1 MADVVVLY
9 GPPGVGKHAATL
21 RLAELLA
28 ARGLRVGGF
37 FQQATGDDP
46 DRRSYDLVRFADRTQ
61 AIALARP
68 GVQRDEAAES
78 CVCSLVFSRDA
89 LATGLTWLREDATWA
104 DVLVIDEISKLEVA
118 GDGHY
123 ESVRWALSLPP
134 STLLLLSVRADQLTY
149 AVEKFDLVDRIRGY
163 LELPATDEQIED
175 LAQSLTPSRPQSLG
189 YAG

>member
-1 MADVVVLY
+1 MADVGVLY
-9 GPPGVGKHAATL
+9 GPPGVGKNAATL
-21 RLAELLA
+21 RLAERLA

-37 FQQATGDDP
+37 FQRAVADDP
-46 DRRSYDLVRFADRTQ
+46 DRRSYDLVRFADRSE

-78 CVCSLVFSRDA
+78 CVCSLVFSRAA
-89 LATGLTWLREDATWA
+89 LAKGLAWLRADAAWA

-123 ESVRWALSLPP
+123 ETVRWALALPP
-134 STLLLLSVRADQLTY
+134 AMLLLLSVRADQLVY
-149 AVEKFDLVDRIRGY
+149 AVEKFDLADRIRGD
-163 LELPATDEQIED
+163 LELPASDEQLEE
-175 LAQSLTPSRPQSLG
+175 LAQRLIRVRGQPLD